1 MLGCAGG
8 FCFRASVRGGGFF
21 GGRELCHFGRKWSGR
36 DRGGYG
42 LYLWKSFRM
51 VLKILLLGI
60 ARSSFMWLFT
70 DASNNCQ
77 L

>member
-36 DRGGYG
+36 DGGVMGSIYG
-42 LYLWKSFRM
+42 S
-51 VLKILLLGI
+51 LLEW
-60 ARSSFMWLFT
+60 F
-70 DASNNCQ
+70 
-77 L
+77 